1 MEQEKTLK
9 VTKSEAREWYKS
21 GNQAL
26 IEIAL
31 KLFKKEEL
39 ETASVEDI
47 IDYILSNPNI
57 YKLTDIQRIQINA
70 LKSRKNGNISANKL
84 LRLYALYYNKGWS
97 KKLGDVGYFIAE
109 KDTAFSTEWKV
120 ISHTSVIY
128 PGLAY
133 FKNEADARK
142 VIDTLSEDMLNRL
155 YTDL

>member
-1 MEQEKTLK
+1 MEQEKILK

-21 GNQAL
+21 GNRAL

-31 KLFKKEEL
+31 KLFKEEEL
-39 ETASVEDI
+39 KTTSIEEMI
-47 IDYILSNPNI
+47 EYIVSNPDI

-70 LKSRKNGNISANKL
+70 LRSRKNGNISANKL

-97 KKLGDVGYFIAE
+97 KKLGDTGYFIAK
-109 KDTAFSTEWKV
+109 KDTCTNEWKV
-120 ISHTSVIY
+120 FYHTSVTY

-133 FKNEADARK
+133 FKNEGDAKK
-142 VIDTLSEDMLNRL
+142 VIDTLSEDVLNRL

>member
-9 VTKSEAREWYKS
+9 VTKSEARAWYKS
-21 GNQAL
+21 GNRAL

-31 KLFKKEEL
+31 KLFKEEEL
-39 ETASVEDI
+39 KTTPIEEMIEYI
-47 IDYILSNPNI
+47 ISNSDI

-109 KDTAFSTEWKV
+109 KDTCEWKV
-120 ISHTSVIY
+120 LSHTSVTY

-133 FKNEADARK
+133 FKNEGDAKK
-142 VIDTLSEDMLNRL
+142 VIDTLSEDVLNRL